1 MIRRPPRSTL
11 FPYTTLFRSYFDKVT
26 AGRARLHKRSLNGV
40 VAIPGDND
48 ITPAAARYDVV
59 AVARDQRVIARAP
72 PQIHTVVAVP
82 RHNLE
87 VSIVEEK
94 SGSTPVD
101 LDHRI
106 TASRSG
112 PVVDDID
119 GPFRV
124 DGLVK
129 SVAAEDL
136 HLHAEWQVRVREI
149 RKLGGSVDDF
159 A

>member
-1 MIRRPPRSTL
+1 SLWRASQKKGTGWAGPFFSPRANANT
-11 FPYTTLFRSYFDKVT
+11 
-26 AGRARLHKRSLNGV
+26 
-40 VAIPGDND
+40 
-48 ITPAAARYDVV
+48 YDVV
-59 AVARDQRVIARAP
+59 AIARDERVIAGAI
-72 PQIHTVVAVP
+72 PQIQIVVVIS

-112 PVVDDID
+112 PVVGDID
-119 GPFRV
+119 GPIGV

-136 HLHAEWQVRVREI
+136 HLHAEWQVRVRKI
-149 RKLGGSVDDF
+149 RKLREGVEVC
-159 A
+159 

>member
-1 MIRRPPRSTL
+1 MIVL
-11 FPYTTLFRSYFDKVT
+11 FPNPKVT
-26 AGRARLHKRSLNGV
+26 MSALLPPSKMLFPSPSAIRSQRPMEAPSV
-40 VAIPGDND
+40 VP
-48 ITPAAARYDVV
+48 T
-59 AVARDQRVIARAP
+59 
-72 PQIHTVVAVP
+72 P

-119 GPFRV
+119 GPFGV
-124 DGLVK
+124 NGLVK
-129 SVAAEDL
+129 PVAAEDL

-149 RKLGGSVDDF
+149 RELEERIGEHIESCADGQQVRGRHPEGRVSS
-159 A
+159 